1 MTHEELIALTHDNEQ
16 RSKSNAHRIDKLE
29 EQQKQL
35 SDLVSAVAVLAEKQS
50 QIGDD
55 VNSIKREIKVL
66 AEKPAKRWDGI
77 VDKIISAI
85 IAAIMGYALAR
96 IGLG

>member
-16 RSKSNAHRIDKLE
+16 RSKSNTHRIDKLE

-35 SDLVSAVAVLAEKQS
+35 SDLVSAVAVLAERQN

-66 AEKPAKRWDGI
+66 ADKPAKRWDGV

-96 IGLG
+96 IGLS

>member
-16 RSKSNAHRIDKLE
+16 RSKSNTHRIDKLE
-29 EQQKQL
+29 EQQRQFNE
-35 SDLVSAVAVLAEKQS
+35 LVSSVAVLAEKQS

-66 AEKPAKRWDGI
+66 AEKPAKRWDGV

-85 IAAIMGYALAR
+85 IAAIMRYALAR

>member
-1 MTHEELIALTHDNEQ
+1 MTHEELIALTHENEQ
-16 RSKSNAHRIDKLE
+16 RCKSNTHRIDQLEKQQENLEKLI
-29 EQQKQL
+29 
-35 SDLVSAVAVLAEKQS
+35 SAVAVIADKQTRLEADV
-50 QIGDD
+50 GD
-55 VNSIKREIKVL
+55 IKKDIKTL
-66 AEKPAKRWDGI
+66 AEKPAKRWDSI

>member
-1 MTHEELIALTHDNEQ
+1 MTHEELIAWAHDNEQ
-16 RSKSNAHRIDKLE
+16 RSKSNQHRIEQLEERQENLDKL
-29 EQQKQL
+29 
-35 SDLVSAVAVLAEKQS
+35 VSSVAVIAEKQNRMEADV
-50 QIGDD
+50 GD
-55 VNSIKREIKVL
+55 IKRDIKTL
-66 AEKPAKRWDGI
+66 AEKPAKRWDGV

>member
-1 MTHEELIALTHDNEQ
+1 MTHEELIALTHENEQ

-35 SDLVSAVAVLAEKQS
+35 SDLVSAVAVLAERQN

-55 VNSIKREIKVL
+55 VNSIKCEIKVL
-66 AEKPAKRWDGI
+66 AEKPAKRWDGV

>member
-16 RSKSNAHRIDKLE
+16 RSKSNTYRIDKLE

-55 VNSIKREIKVL
+55 VDDIKREIKVL
-66 AEKPAKRWDGI
+66 AEKPAKRWDGV

>member
-16 RSKSNAHRIDKLE
+16 RSKSNTHRIDKLE

-35 SDLVSAVAVLAEKQS
+35 SDLVSAVAVLAERQN

-66 AEKPAKRWDGI
+66 AEKPSKRWDGV

>member
-1 MTHEELIALTHDNEQ
+1 MTHEELIAWAHDNEQ
-16 RSKSNAHRIDKLE
+16 RSKSNQHRIEQLEERQENLDKL
-29 EQQKQL
+29 
-35 SDLVSAVAVLAEKQS
+35 VSSVAVIAEKQNRMEADV
-50 QIGDD
+50 GD
-55 VNSIKREIKVL
+55 IKRDVKAL
-66 AEKPAKRWDGI
+66 TEKPGKRWDGI